1 LTEKPRELAVG
12 ESGSRASLESK
23 QILLW
28 MFLFR
33 AEEDN
38 DAVFP
43 TGKYFDKHF
52 ICRRGGKEGKEWTQ

>member
-1 LTEKPRELAVG
+1 MSEKPRELAVG

-43 TGKYFDKHF
+43 TDGDDYYNYL
-52 ICRRGGKEGKEWTQ
+52 